1 MNPASPGKAMA
12 FKERLARAKTIAD
25 VFTIVQ
31 DVVRQEMGR
40 EQAGLLVGLA
50 DLGTSP
56 QGFVGAFTII
66 PSNIII
72 VNTRPLKRVRQTRP
86 SLYIPYLFHVI
97 LHEYVHSVGSYDEEE
112 TRRLVYEMSG
122 RVFGEGH
129 IATKLARD
137 LSAFMPD
144 LTYPWH
150 GFQPPEGMEIEFVAG
165 IDRKNVDYIS

>member
-1 MNPASPGKAMA
+1 MA

-25 VFTIVQ
+25 AFAVVQ
-31 DVVRQEMGR
+31 DVVRQELGR

-50 DLGTSP
+50 DLGSSP
-56 QGFVGAFTII
+56 QGFVGAFYLI

-72 VNTRPLKRVRQTRP
+72 VNTRPLKRVKQTRP
-86 SLYIPYLFHVI
+86 SLYMPYLFHVI
-97 LHEYVHSVGSYDEEE
+97 LHEYVHSIGSYDEEE
-112 TRRLVYEMSG
+112 TRRLVYGMSG
-122 RVFGEGH
+122 RVFGKGH
-129 IATKLARD
+129 IVTKLARD

-165 IDRKNVDYIS
+165 IDRKNVDYIV